1 MDFFDINIVTKI
13 ISDKTIEWYR
23 GDYVIVLLIFFVSH
37 VYLIK
42 IIRFDL
48 EMFHALLVSREIS
61 FTKFKLLN

>member
-23 GDYVIVLLIFFVSH
+23 GDYVMVLLIFFVNH
-37 VYLIK
+37 IYLIK

-48 EMFHALLVSREIS
+48 EMFRALLVSREIS

>member
-1 MDFFDINIVTKI
+1 M
-13 ISDKTIEWYR
+13 
-23 GDYVIVLLIFFVSH
+23 VLLIFFVNH

-48 EMFHALLVSREIS
+48 EMFRALLVSREIS